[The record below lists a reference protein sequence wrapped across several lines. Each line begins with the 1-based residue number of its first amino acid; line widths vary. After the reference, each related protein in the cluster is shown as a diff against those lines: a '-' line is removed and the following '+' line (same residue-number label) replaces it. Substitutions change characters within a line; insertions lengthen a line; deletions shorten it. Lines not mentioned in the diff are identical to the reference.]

1 MSLPLHDLGTVLSLT
16 NATSTVPAPL
26 GGGTYPVLGT
36 SYNTGTGPNQFAV
49 AQVGAA
55 KGLALIVAATFM
67 AATTVTDERVK
78 LQGTYD
84 GTNFFDLQTVRQDT
98 GATAAEQI
106 IAAVA
111 NSTQY
116 IALETTSSWAAAI
129 RGVRV
134 IGKCTGT
141 AGTGDAILVS
151 AVAPMN

>member
-1 MSLPLHDLGTVLSLT
+1 MGLPLIDFGAVLALS
-16 NATSTVPAPL
+16 NATSPIPATL
-26 GGGTYPVLGT
+26 GGGTYTVLGT
-36 SYNTGTGPNQFAV
+36 GYNTGTGPNQFGVFHV
-49 AQVGAA
+49 AAA

-84 GTNFFDLQTVRQDT
+84 GTNWFDLQTVRQDT
-98 GATAAEQI
+98 GVTAAEQV

-116 IALETTSSWAAAI
+116 IALETSSEWAAAI
-129 RGVRV
+129 KGVRV

-141 AGTGDAILVS
+141 AGTGDAITVS